1 MKFIH
6 LSDLH
11 IHNDSN
17 QEICDLFDFINKNY
31 PFHKIIIT
39 GDITDDGSP
48 EQYRCAY
55 SLLHGLKERVY
66 ICPGNHDYG
75 ATGHFYSLERAIR
88 FDKLTE
94 QLSQGGVFK
103 EDNTPVVNIFRQDNT
118 NIMIIALDSN
128 LETQTPFDFFCG
140 EIGKI
145 QLKSL
150 NTILSTNPTFIKI
163 LFFHHHPFMVN
174 NPFMELKDA
183 EALARVIFNKVDI
196 MLFGHKHEMKQW
208 ENVWGIKHIL
218 ASDNSPGKEYA
229 KEIDITNGNITIN
242 VIRIKIKEGQL
253 PLPEDPVI

>member
-1 MKFIH
+1 MKFLH

-11 IHNDSN
+11 IHGDNCFNEDV
-17 QEICDLFDFINKNY
+17 CKTLDFVDENF

-48 EQYRCAY
+48 EQYKQALE
-55 SLLHGLKERVY
+55 LLYRFKGELF
-66 ICPGNHDYG
+66 ICPGNHDFG

-88 FDKLTE
+88 FDKLAE
-94 QLSQGGVFK
+94 QLSQGGTFK
-103 EDNTPVVNIFRQDNT
+103 GDNTPVVNIIRENNDEV
-118 NIMIIALDSN
+118 MIIALDSN

-140 EIGKI
+140 DIGEK
-145 QLKSL
+145 QLESL
-150 NTILSTNPTFIKI
+150 HTILSTNPDFTKI

-183 EALARVIFNKVDI
+183 KELARVIFNKVDV

-218 ASDNSPGKEYA
+218 ASDNSSGKHFA
-229 KEIDITNGNITIN
+229 KEIDITDGKITVTSLPIC
-242 VIRIKIKEGQL
+242 KIENTK
-253 PLPEDPVI
+253 V